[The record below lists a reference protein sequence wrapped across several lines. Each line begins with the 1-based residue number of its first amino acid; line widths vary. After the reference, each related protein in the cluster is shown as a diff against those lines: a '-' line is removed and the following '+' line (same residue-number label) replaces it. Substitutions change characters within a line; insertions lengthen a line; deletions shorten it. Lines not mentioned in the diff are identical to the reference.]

1 VSNHA
6 YKLCGA
12 LNHGWLVFQYVES
25 LAKDGDFGGVFEA
38 HRGRRAFEF
47 LRQVDGHVA
56 NGTQNKGSV
65 AGAGSAVVFAEM
77 CVQNVKATFDKPAAS
92 QMLQQECRIGLFSR

>member
-1 VSNHA
+1 M
-6 YKLCGA
+6 L
-12 LNHGWLVFQYVES
+12 
-25 LAKDGDFGGVFEA
+25 EA

-56 NGTQNKGSV
+56 NGTQNKSSV

-92 QMLQQECRIGLFSR
+92 QMLQQECGIGLFFQK